1 MNQSIETG
9 MFPSKLKHAKIIPIY
24 KGGDELECV
33 NYRPISL
40 LSNFYAFRSVLCL
53 IWKTQCKEYNKVLIV
68 SEQKLRDASPH
79 VETANKL

>member
-40 LSNFYAFRSVLCL
+40 LSNCCAFRSVFCH
-53 IWKTQCKEYNKVLIV
+53 IWKTQCKEYNEVLIV
-68 SEQKLRDASPH
+68 SEQKFRHASLH
-79 VETANKL
+79 VATANKL